1 LLIDILVYKK
11 AKYSTDFNNSRGRLY
26 SESESQHRNPFHRD
40 KDRVIH
46 SEHFRLLKHKT
57 QVFIAHTEDY
67 YRTRLTHSIEVSQIA
82 RTVARILNIDEDLS
96 EVLALSHDLG
106 HPPFSH
112 SGEEALDECMS
123 DFGGFDHNVQTLKI
137 VTGLEKR
144 YPDFDGLNLS
154 WETLEGILKHNGPIK
169 NYNNKSPIGFF
180 IKDFIS
186 NYDLEISTFASLEA
200 QISSLSDDI
209 AYNNHDID
217 DGFRAKKFKIKDLC
231 EIPLIDVIY
240 QDIIKEYTGLDDFM
254 IIQEL
259 VRRLIG
265 FMVNDLL
272 LQTNKNLEI
281 LKPQSVIDIRYHDH
295 PIASFSNKMKNQDKE
310 LRKFLYE
317 RVYSHSSM
325 DKDRNNGR
333 KIIKELFDKLLINND
348 LLPIKIKQACDGQ
361 LLSKKA
367 IIICDFIASMT
378 DRSATA
384 NHAKVIKQ
392 KSL

>member
-1 LLIDILVYKK
+1 MDILVYKK
-11 AKYSTDFNNSRGRLY
+11 AKYATDFHNSRGRLY

-82 RTVARILNIDEDLS
+82 RTVARILNLDEDLS

-112 SGEEALDECMS
+112 SGEEALDECMT

-180 IKDFIS
+180 IRDFIS

-217 DGFRAKKFKIKDLC
+217 DGFRAKKFKIKDIC
-231 EIPLIDVIY
+231 EIPLIDMIY
-240 QDIIKEYTGLDDFM
+240 QDIVKEYTGLDDFM

-272 LQTNKNLEI
+272 KQTNKNLEI
-281 LKPQSVIDIRYHDH
+281 IKPQSVVDIRCHDY

-310 LRKFLYE
+310 LRKFLHE

-333 KIIKELFDKLLINND
+333 KIIKELFDELLINND

-392 KSL
+392 KNL

>member
-1 LLIDILVYKK
+1 MDILVYKK
-11 AKYSTDFNNSRGRLY
+11 AKYATDFHNSRGRLY

-82 RTVARILNIDEDLS
+82 RTVARILNLDEDLS

-112 SGEEALDECMS
+112 SGEEALDECMT

-180 IKDFIS
+180 IRDFIS

-217 DGFRAKKFKIKDLC
+217 DGFRAKKFKIKDIC
-231 EIPLIDVIY
+231 EISLIDEIY
-240 QDIIKEYTGLDDFM
+240 QDIVKEYTGLDDFM

-272 LQTNKNLEI
+272 EQTNKNLEI
-281 LKPQSVIDIRYHDH
+281 LKPQCVVDIRCHDH

-310 LRKFLYE
+310 LRKFLHE

-333 KIIKELFDKLLINND
+333 KIIKELFDELLINND

-392 KSL
+392 KNL

>member
-1 LLIDILVYKK
+1 MGILVYKK
-11 AKYSTDFNNSRGRLY
+11 AKYATFSNNSKGRLY
-26 SESESQHRNPFHRD
+26 TENESQHRNPFHRD
-40 KDRVIH
+40 KDRIIH

-82 RTVARILNIDEDLS
+82 RTIARILKLDEDLS

-112 SGEEALDECMS
+112 SGEEALDECMAE
-123 DFGGFDHNVQTLKI
+123 FGGFDHNVQTLKI
-137 VTGLEKR
+137 VTRLEKR

-154 WETLEGILKHNGPIK
+154 WETLEGILKHNGPITNYKK
-169 NYNNKSPIGFF
+169 NSPIGFF
-180 IKDFIS
+180 IEDYIS
-186 NYDLEISTFASLEA
+186 QYDLEINTYASLEA

-217 DGFRAKKFKIKDLC
+217 DGFRANKFKIKDIC
-231 EIPLIDVIY
+231 EIPLIDKIY
-240 QDIIKEYTGLDDFM
+240 KDIIKEYTRIDDFM

-272 LQTNKNLEI
+272 EQTTKNIEI
-281 LKPQSVIDIRYHDH
+281 LNPKNVKDIRLHDN
-295 PIASFSNKMKNQDKE
+295 PIAAFSNNMKKQDKE

-325 DKDRNNGR
+325 DKDRNNAR
-333 KIIKELFDKLLINND
+333 KIIKELFGALINNND
-348 LLPIKIKQACDGQ
+348 LLPSEVYQ
-361 LLSKKA
+361 LCEGKSLSDKA
-367 IIICDFIASMT
+367 FIICDFIASMT

-384 NHAKVIKQ
+384 NHAKVIHQ
-392 KSL
+392 MNL

>member
-1 LLIDILVYKK
+1 MDILVYRK
-11 AKYSTDFNNSRGRLY
+11 AKYATNFHNSRGRLY

-82 RTVARILNIDEDLS
+82 RTVARILNLDEDLS

-112 SGEEALDECMS
+112 SGEEALDECMK

-154 WETLEGILKHNGPIK
+154 WETLEGMLKHNGPIK
-169 NYNNKSPIGFF
+169 KFDKKSPIGFF
-180 IKDFIS
+180 VRDFIS
-186 NYDLEISTFASLEA
+186 NYDLEIDTFASLEA

-217 DGFRAKKFKIKDLC
+217 DGFRAKKFKIKDIC
-231 EIPLIDVIY
+231 EIPLINMIY
-240 QDIIKEYTGLDDFM
+240 QDIIKNYTGLDDFM

-272 LQTNKNLEI
+272 GQTNKNLEI
-281 LKPQSVIDIRYHDH
+281 LKPQSVVDIRSHDH
-295 PIASFSNKMKNQDKE
+295 PIASFSKKMKNQDKE
-310 LRKFLYE
+310 LRKFLHE

-325 DKDRNNGR
+325 DNDRNNGR

-361 LLSKKA
+361 SLSKKA

-392 KSL
+392 KNL

>member
-1 LLIDILVYKK
+1 MDILVYKK
-11 AKYSTDFNNSRGRLY
+11 AKYATDFHNSRGRLY
-26 SESESQHRNPFHRD
+26 SESESEHRNPFHRD

-82 RTVARILNIDEDLS
+82 RTVARILNLDEDLS

-123 DFGGFDHNVQTLKI
+123 DYGGFDHNVQTLKI
-137 VTGLEKR
+137 VTALEKR

-154 WETLEGILKHNGPIK
+154 WETLEGILKHNGPVK

-180 IKDFIS
+180 VRDFIS

-217 DGFRAKKFKIKDLC
+217 DGFRAKKFKIRDIC
-231 EIPLIDVIY
+231 EIPLIDMIY
-240 QDIIKEYTGLDDFM
+240 QDIIKEYTGIDDFM
-254 IIQEL
+254 IVQEL

-272 LQTNKNLEI
+272 DQTKKNLEI
-281 LKPQSVIDIRYHDH
+281 LKPQSVEDIRCHDH
-295 PIASFSNKMKNQDKE
+295 PIASFSDKMKNQDKE
-310 LRKFLYE
+310 LRKFLHE

-325 DKDRNNGR
+325 DNDRNNGR

-348 LLPIKIKQACDGQ
+348 LLPIEIKKACDGQ
-361 LLSKKA
+361 LLAKKA

-392 KSL
+392 KNL

>member
-1 LLIDILVYKK
+1 MGILVYKK
-11 AKYSTDFNNSRGRLY
+11 AKYATFSNNSKGRLY
-26 SESESQHRNPFHRD
+26 TENESQHRNPFHRD
-40 KDRVIH
+40 KDRIIH

-82 RTVARILNIDEDLS
+82 RTIARILKLDEDLS

-112 SGEEALDECMS
+112 SGEEALDECMAE
-123 DFGGFDHNVQTLKI
+123 FGGFDHNVQTLKI
-137 VTGLEKR
+137 VTRLEKR

-154 WETLEGILKHNGPIK
+154 WETLEGILKHNGPINNYKK
-169 NYNNKSPIGFF
+169 NSPIGFF
-180 IKDFIS
+180 IEDYIS
-186 NYDLEISTFASLEA
+186 QYDLEINTYASLEA

-217 DGFRAKKFKIKDLC
+217 DGFRANKFKIKDIC
-231 EIPLIDVIY
+231 EIPLIDKIY
-240 QDIIKEYTGLDDFM
+240 KDIIKEYTRIDDFM

-272 LQTNKNLEI
+272 EQTTKNIEI
-281 LKPQSVIDIRYHDH
+281 LNPKNVKDIRLHDN
-295 PIASFSNKMKNQDKE
+295 PIAAFSHNMKKQDKE

-325 DKDRNNGR
+325 DKDRNNAR
-333 KIIKELFDKLLINND
+333 KIIKELFDALINNND
-348 LLPIKIKQACDGQ
+348 LLPSQVYQ
-361 LLSKKA
+361 LCKGKSLSDKA
-367 IIICDFIASMT
+367 FIICDFIASMT

-384 NHAKVIKQ
+384 NHAKVIHQ
-392 KSL
+392 MNL

>member
-1 LLIDILVYKK
+1 MDILVYKK
-11 AKYSTDFNNSRGRLY
+11 AKYATDFHNSRGRFY
-26 SESESQHRNPFHRD
+26 SESESEHRNPFHRD

-82 RTVARILNIDEDLS
+82 RTIARILRLDEDLS

-112 SGEEALDECMS
+112 SGEEALDECMR

-137 VTGLEKR
+137 VTRLEKR
-144 YPDFDGLNLS
+144 YPDFGGLNLS

-169 NYNNKSPIGFF
+169 NYKNKSPIGFF

-217 DGFRAKKFKIKDLC
+217 DGFRAKKFKIKDIC
-231 EIPLIDVIY
+231 EIELIDTIY
-240 QDIIKEYTGLDDFM
+240 QDIIEEYTNLDDFM

-272 LQTNKNLEI
+272 VQTNKNLGT
-281 LKPQSVIDIRYHDH
+281 LKPQSVEDIRCHDY
-295 PIASFSNKMKNQDKE
+295 PIASFSNKMKKQDKE
-310 LRKFLYE
+310 LRKFLHE

-325 DKDRNNGR
+325 DSDRNNGR
-333 KIIKELFDKLLINND
+333 KIIKELFDKLLTNND
-348 LLPIKIKQACDGQ
+348 LLPLKIKQDCDDQ
-361 LLSKKA
+361 NLSKKA
-367 IIICDFIASMT
+367 IIVCDFTASMT

-384 NHAKVIKQ
+384 NHAKVIEQ
-392 KSL
+392 KNL

>member
-1 LLIDILVYKK
+1 MDILVYKK
-11 AKYSTDFNNSRGRLY
+11 AKYATDFHNSRGRLY

-82 RTVARILNIDEDLS
+82 RTVARILNLDEDLS

-112 SGEEALDECMS
+112 SGEEALDECMT

-180 IKDFIS
+180 IRDFIS

-217 DGFRAKKFKIKDLC
+217 DGFRAKKFKIKDIC
-231 EIPLIDVIY
+231 EIPLIDAIY
-240 QDIIKEYTGLDDFM
+240 QDIVKEYTGLDDFM

-272 LQTNKNLEI
+272 EQTNKNLDI
-281 LKPQSVIDIRYHDH
+281 LKPQCVVDIRCHDH

-310 LRKFLYE
+310 LRKFLHE

-333 KIIKELFDKLLINND
+333 KIIKELFDELLINND

-392 KSL
+392 KNL

>member
-1 LLIDILVYKK
+1 MDILVYKK
-11 AKYSTDFNNSRGRLY
+11 AKYATNFHNSRGRLY
-26 SESESQHRNPFHRD
+26 SQSESQHRNPFHRD

-82 RTVARILNIDEDLS
+82 RTVARILNLDEDLS

-112 SGEEALDECMS
+112 SGEESLDECMKN
-123 DFGGFDHNVQTLKI
+123 FGGFDHNVQTLKI

-169 NYNNKSPIGFF
+169 EFDKKSPIGFF
-180 IKDFIS
+180 VRDFIS
-186 NYDLEISTFASLEA
+186 NYDLEIDTFASLEA

-217 DGFRAKKFKIKDLC
+217 DGFRAKKFKIKDIC
-231 EIPLIDVIY
+231 EISLIDEIY
-240 QDIIKEYTGLDDFM
+240 QDIVKEYTGLDDFM
-254 IIQEL
+254 VIQEL

-272 LQTNKNLEI
+272 EQTNKNLDI
-281 LKPQSVIDIRYHDH
+281 LKPQSVVDIRCHDH

-310 LRKFLYE
+310 LRKFLHE

-325 DKDRNNGR
+325 DNDRNNGR
-333 KIIKELFDKLLINND
+333 KIIKELFDKLLTNND

-392 KSL
+392 KNL

>member
-1 LLIDILVYKK
+1 MDILVYKK
-11 AKYSTDFNNSRGRLY
+11 AKYATDFNNSRGRFY
-26 SESESQHRNPFHRD
+26 SESESEHRNPFHRD

-82 RTVARILNIDEDLS
+82 RTIARILRLDEDLS

-112 SGEEALDECMS
+112 SGEEALDECMR

-137 VTGLEKR
+137 VTRLEKR
-144 YPDFDGLNLS
+144 YPDFGGLNLS

-169 NYNNKSPIGFF
+169 NYKNKSPIGFF

-217 DGFRAKKFKIKDLC
+217 DGFRAKKFKIKDIC
-231 EIPLIDVIY
+231 EIELIDTIY
-240 QDIIKEYTGLDDFM
+240 QDIIEEYTSLDDFM

-272 LQTNKNLEI
+272 VQTNKNLGI
-281 LKPQSVIDIRYHDH
+281 LKPQSVEDIRCHDY
-295 PIASFSNKMKNQDKE
+295 PIAAFSNKMKKQDKE
-310 LRKFLYE
+310 LRKFLHD

-325 DKDRNNGR
+325 DSDRNNGR
-333 KIIKELFDKLLINND
+333 KIIKELFDKILTNND
-348 LLPIKIKQACDGQ
+348 LLPLKIKRDCDDQ
-361 LLSKKA
+361 NLSKKA

-384 NHAKVIKQ
+384 NHAKVIEQ
-392 KSL
+392 KNL

>member
-1 LLIDILVYKK
+1 VYKK
-11 AKYSTDFNNSRGRLY
+11 AKYATDFHNSRGRLY

-82 RTVARILNIDEDLS
+82 RTVARILKLDEDLS

-112 SGEEALDECMS
+112 SGEEALDDCMK

-144 YPDFDGLNLS
+144 YPDFDGLNLC

-169 NYNNKSPIGFF
+169 NYKSKSPIGFF
-180 IKDFIS
+180 ARDFIS

-217 DGFRAKKFKIKDLC
+217 DGFRAKKFKIKDIC
-231 EIPLIDVIY
+231 EIPLIDKIY
-240 QDIIKEYTGLDDFM
+240 KDIIKEYTGLDDFM
-254 IIQEL
+254 VIQEL

-272 LQTNKNLEI
+272 EQTNKNLEI
-281 LKPQSVIDIRYHDH
+281 LKPQSVVDIRYHDH
-295 PIASFSNKMKNQDKE
+295 PIAAFSNKMKKQDKE
-310 LRKFLYE
+310 LRKFLHK

-325 DKDRNNGR
+325 DSDRNNGR
-333 KIIKELFDKLLINND
+333 KIIKELFDKLLTNND
-348 LLPIKIKQACDGQ
+348 LLPIKIKQACDDQ
-361 LLSKKA
+361 SLSKKA

-384 NHAKVIKQ
+384 NHAKVIAQ
-392 KSL
+392 EML

>member
-1 LLIDILVYKK
+1 VYKK
-11 AKYSTDFNNSRGRLY
+11 AKYATNFHSSRGRLY

-82 RTVARILNIDEDLS
+82 RTVARILNLDEDLS

-112 SGEEALDECMS
+112 SGEEALDECMT

-180 IKDFIS
+180 IRDFIS

-217 DGFRAKKFKIKDLC
+217 DGFRAKKFKIKDIC
-231 EIPLIDVIY
+231 EISLIDEIY
-240 QDIIKEYTGLDDFM
+240 QDIVKEYTGLDDFM

-272 LQTNKNLEI
+272 EQTNKNLEI
-281 LKPQSVIDIRYHDH
+281 LKPQCVVDIRCHDH

-310 LRKFLYE
+310 LRKFLHE

-333 KIIKELFDKLLINND
+333 KIIKELFDELLINND

-392 KSL
+392 KNL

>member
-1 LLIDILVYKK
+1 MDILVYKK
-11 AKYSTDFNNSRGRLY
+11 AKYATNFHNSRGRLY
-26 SESESQHRNPFHRD
+26 SQSESQHRNPFHRD

-82 RTVARILNIDEDLS
+82 RTVARILNLDEDLS

-112 SGEEALDECMS
+112 SGEESLDECMKN
-123 DFGGFDHNVQTLKI
+123 FGGFDHNVQTLKI

-169 NYNNKSPIGFF
+169 EFDKKSPIGFF
-180 IKDFIS
+180 VRDFIS
-186 NYDLEISTFASLEA
+186 NYDLEIDTFASLEA

-217 DGFRAKKFKIKDLC
+217 DGFRAKKFKIKDIC
-231 EIPLIDVIY
+231 EIPLINMIY
-240 QDIIKEYTGLDDFM
+240 RDIIREYTGLDDFM

-272 LQTNKNLEI
+272 EQTNKNLDI
-281 LKPQSVIDIRYHDH
+281 LKPQSVVDIRCHDH

-310 LRKFLYE
+310 LRKFLHE

-325 DKDRNNGR
+325 DNDRNNGR
-333 KIIKELFDKLLINND
+333 KIIKELFDKLLTNND

-392 KSL
+392 KNL

>member
-1 LLIDILVYKK
+1 MLIDILVYKK

>member
-1 LLIDILVYKK
+1 MDILVNKK
-11 AKYSTDFNNSRGRLY
+11 AKYATDFHNSRGRFY
-26 SESESQHRNPFHRD
+26 SESESEHRNPFHRD
-40 KDRVIH
+40 KDRIIH

-82 RTVARILNIDEDLS
+82 RTIARILRLDEDLS

-112 SGEEALDECMS
+112 SGEEALDECMR

-169 NYNNKSPIGFF
+169 NYKNKSPIGFF
-180 IKDFIS
+180 VKDFIS

-217 DGFRAKKFKIKDLC
+217 DGFRAKKFKIKDIC
-231 EIPLIDVIY
+231 EIELIDTIY
-240 QDIIKEYTGLDDFM
+240 QDIIKEYSGLDDFM

-272 LQTNKNLEI
+272 LQTNKNLGI
-281 LKPQSVIDIRYHDH
+281 LKPQSVEDIRCHDY
-295 PIASFSNKMKNQDKE
+295 PVATFSNKMKKQDKE
-310 LRKFLYE
+310 LRKFLNE

-325 DKDRNNGR
+325 DSDRNNGR
-333 KIIKELFDKLLINND
+333 KIIKELFDILLTNNN
-348 LLPIKIKQACDGQ
+348 LLPLKIKQDCDGQ
-361 LLSKKA
+361 NLSKKA

-392 KSL
+392 KNL

>member
-1 LLIDILVYKK
+1 MDILVYKK
-11 AKYSTDFNNSRGRLY
+11 AKYATDFHNSRGRLY

-82 RTVARILNIDEDLS
+82 RTVARILNLDEDLS

-112 SGEEALDECMS
+112 SGEEALDECMT

-180 IKDFIS
+180 IRDFIS

-217 DGFRAKKFKIKDLC
+217 DGFRAKKFKIKDIC

-240 QDIIKEYTGLDDFM
+240 QDIVKEYTGLDDFM

-272 LQTNKNLEI
+272 EQTNKNLEI
-281 LKPQSVIDIRYHDH
+281 LKPQCVVDIRCHDH

-310 LRKFLYE
+310 LRKFLHE

-333 KIIKELFDKLLINND
+333 KIIKELFDELLINND

-392 KSL
+392 KNL

>member
-1 LLIDILVYKK
+1 MDILVYRK
-11 AKYSTDFNNSRGRLY
+11 AKYATNFHNSRGRLY

-82 RTVARILNIDEDLS
+82 RTVARILNLDEDLS

-112 SGEEALDECMS
+112 SGEESLDECMK

-169 NYNNKSPIGFF
+169 EFDKKSPIGFF
-180 IKDFIS
+180 VRDFIS
-186 NYDLEISTFASLEA
+186 NYDLEIDTFASLEA

-217 DGFRAKKFKIKDLC
+217 DGFRAKKFKIKDIC
-231 EIPLIDVIY
+231 EIPLINMIY
-240 QDIIKEYTGLDDFM
+240 RDIIREYTGLDDFM

-272 LQTNKNLEI
+272 GQTNKNLEI
-281 LKPQSVIDIRYHDH
+281 LKPQSVVDIRSHDH
-295 PIASFSNKMKNQDKE
+295 PIASFSKKMKNQDKE
-310 LRKFLYE
+310 LRKFLHE

-325 DKDRNNGR
+325 DNDRNNGR

-392 KSL
+392 KNL

>member
-1 LLIDILVYKK
+1 MDILVYKK
-11 AKYSTDFNNSRGRLY
+11 AKYATDFHNSRGRLY

-82 RTVARILNIDEDLS
+82 RTVARILNLDEDLS

-112 SGEEALDECMS
+112 SGEEALDECMT

-180 IKDFIS
+180 IRDFIS

-217 DGFRAKKFKIKDLC
+217 DGFRAKKFKIKDIC
-231 EIPLIDVIY
+231 EIPLIDEIY
-240 QDIIKEYTGLDDFM
+240 QDIVKEYTGLDDFM

-272 LQTNKNLEI
+272 EQTNKNLDI
-281 LKPQSVIDIRYHDH
+281 LKPQSVVDIRCHDH

-310 LRKFLYE
+310 LRKFLHE

-333 KIIKELFDKLLINND
+333 KIIKELFDELLINND

-392 KSL
+392 KNL

>member
-1 LLIDILVYKK
+1 MDILVYKK
-11 AKYSTDFNNSRGRLY
+11 AKYATDFHNSRGRFY

-82 RTVARILNIDEDLS
+82 RTIARILGLDEDLS

-112 SGEEALDECMS
+112 SGEEALDECMR

-169 NYNNKSPIGFF
+169 NYKNKSPIGFF
-180 IKDFIS
+180 VKDFIS

-217 DGFRAKKFKIKDLC
+217 DGFRAKKFKIKDIC
-231 EIPLIDVIY
+231 EIELIDTIY
-240 QDIIKEYTGLDDFM
+240 QDIIKEYSGLDDFM

-272 LQTNKNLEI
+272 LQTNKNLGI
-281 LKPQSVIDIRYHDH
+281 LKPQSVEDIRCHDY
-295 PIASFSNKMKNQDKE
+295 PVATFSNKMKKQDKE
-310 LRKFLYE
+310 LRKFLNE

-325 DKDRNNGR
+325 DSDRNNGR
-333 KIIKELFDKLLINND
+333 KIIKELFDILLTNNN
-348 LLPIKIKQACDGQ
+348 LLPLKIKQDCDGQ
-361 LLSKKA
+361 NLSKKA

-392 KSL
+392 KNL

>member
-1 LLIDILVYKK
+1 MDILVYKK
-11 AKYSTDFNNSRGRLY
+11 AKYATDFHNSRGRLY

-82 RTVARILNIDEDLS
+82 RTVARILKLDEDLS

-112 SGEEALDECMS
+112 SGEEALDDCMK
-123 DFGGFDHNVQTLKI
+123 DFGGFDHDVQTLKI

-144 YPDFDGLNLS
+144 YPDFDGLNLC

-169 NYNNKSPIGFF
+169 NYKSKSPIGFF
-180 IKDFIS
+180 ARDFIS

-217 DGFRAKKFKIKDLC
+217 DGFRAKKFKIKDIC
-231 EIPLIDVIY
+231 EIPLIDKIY
-240 QDIIKEYTGLDDFM
+240 KDIIKEYTGLDDFM
-254 IIQEL
+254 VIQEL

-272 LQTNKNLEI
+272 EQTNKNLEI
-281 LKPQSVIDIRYHDH
+281 LKPQSVVDIRYHDH
-295 PIASFSNKMKNQDKE
+295 PIAAFSNKMKEQDKE
-310 LRKFLYE
+310 LRKFLHE

-325 DKDRNNGR
+325 DSDRNNGR
-333 KIIKELFDKLLINND
+333 KIIKELFDKLLTNND
-348 LLPIKIKQACDGQ
+348 LLPIKIKQACDDQ
-361 LLSKKA
+361 SLSKKA

-384 NHAKVIKQ
+384 NHAKVIHQ
-392 KSL
+392 MNL

>member
-1 LLIDILVYKK
+1 MDILVYKK
-11 AKYSTDFNNSRGRLY
+11 AKYATDFNNSRGRFY
-26 SESESQHRNPFHRD
+26 SESESEHRNPFHRD

-82 RTVARILNIDEDLS
+82 RTIARILRLDEDLS

-112 SGEEALDECMS
+112 SGEEALDECMR

-137 VTGLEKR
+137 VTRLEKR
-144 YPDFDGLNLS
+144 YPDFGGLNLS

-169 NYNNKSPIGFF
+169 NYKNKSPIGFF

-217 DGFRAKKFKIKDLC
+217 DGFRAKKFKIKDIC
-231 EIPLIDVIY
+231 EIELIDTIY
-240 QDIIKEYTGLDDFM
+240 QDIIEEYTSLDDFM

-272 LQTNKNLEI
+272 VQTNKNLGI
-281 LKPQSVIDIRYHDH
+281 LKPQSVEDIRYHDY
-295 PIASFSNKMKNQDKE
+295 PIAAFSIKMKKQDKE
-310 LRKFLYE
+310 LRKFLHE

-325 DKDRNNGR
+325 DSDRNNGR
-333 KIIKELFDKLLINND
+333 KIIKELFDKLLTNND
-348 LLPIKIKQACDGQ
+348 LLPLKIKRDCDDQ
-361 LLSKKA
+361 NLSKKA

-384 NHAKVIKQ
+384 NHAKVIEQ
-392 KSL
+392 KNL

>member
-1 LLIDILVYKK
+1 MDILVYKK
-11 AKYSTDFNNSRGRLY
+11 AKYATDFHNSRGRLY

-82 RTVARILNIDEDLS
+82 RTVARILKLDEDLS

-112 SGEEALDECMS
+112 SGEEALDDCMK

-144 YPDFDGLNLS
+144 YPDFDGLNLC

-169 NYNNKSPIGFF
+169 NYKSKSPIGFF
-180 IKDFIS
+180 ARDFIS

-217 DGFRAKKFKIKDLC
+217 DGFRAKKFKIKDIC
-231 EIPLIDVIY
+231 EIPLIDKIY
-240 QDIIKEYTGLDDFM
+240 KDIIKEYTGLDDFM
-254 IIQEL
+254 VIQEL

-272 LQTNKNLEI
+272 EQTNKNLEI
-281 LKPQSVIDIRYHDH
+281 LKPQSVVDIRYHDH
-295 PIASFSNKMKNQDKE
+295 PIAAFSNKMKEQDKE
-310 LRKFLYE
+310 LRKFLHE

-325 DKDRNNGR
+325 DSDRNNGR
-333 KIIKELFDKLLINND
+333 KIIKELFDKLLTNND
-348 LLPIKIKQACDGQ
+348 LLPIKIKQACDDQ
-361 LLSKKA
+361 SLSKKA

-384 NHAKVIKQ
+384 NHAKVITQ
-392 KSL
+392 EML

>member
-1 LLIDILVYKK
+1 MDILVYKK
-11 AKYSTDFNNSRGRLY
+11 AKYATNFHNSRGRLY
-26 SESESQHRNPFHRD
+26 SQSESQHRNPFHRD

-82 RTVARILNIDEDLS
+82 RTVARILNLDEDLS

-112 SGEEALDECMS
+112 SGEESLDECMKN
-123 DFGGFDHNVQTLKI
+123 FGGFDHNVQTLKI

-169 NYNNKSPIGFF
+169 EFDKKSPIGFF
-180 IKDFIS
+180 VRDFIS
-186 NYDLEISTFASLEA
+186 NYDLEIDTFASLEA

-217 DGFRAKKFKIKDLC
+217 DGFRAKKFKIKDIC
-231 EIPLIDVIY
+231 EIPLINMIY
-240 QDIIKEYTGLDDFM
+240 RDIIREYTGLDDFM

-272 LQTNKNLEI
+272 EQTNKNLEI
-281 LKPQSVIDIRYHDH
+281 LKPQCVVDIRCHDH

-310 LRKFLYE
+310 LRKFLHE

-325 DKDRNNGR
+325 DNDRNNGR
-333 KIIKELFDKLLINND
+333 KIIKELFDKLLTNND

-392 KSL
+392 KNL

>member
-1 LLIDILVYKK
+1 MDILVYKK
-11 AKYSTDFNNSRGRLY
+11 AKYATDFHNSRGRFY
-26 SESESQHRNPFHRD
+26 SESESEHRNPFHRD

-82 RTVARILNIDEDLS
+82 RTVARILNLDEDLS

-112 SGEEALDECMS
+112 SGEEALDECMT

-180 IKDFIS
+180 IRDFIS

-217 DGFRAKKFKIKDLC
+217 DGFRAKKFKIKDIC

-240 QDIIKEYTGLDDFM
+240 QDIVKEYTGLDDFM

-272 LQTNKNLEI
+272 EQTNKNLEI
-281 LKPQSVIDIRYHDH
+281 LKPQCVVDIRCHDH
-295 PIASFSNKMKNQDKE
+295 PIASFSSKMKNQDKE
-310 LRKFLYE
+310 LRKFLHE

-333 KIIKELFDKLLINND
+333 KIIKELFDELLINND

-392 KSL
+392 KNL

>member
-1 LLIDILVYKK
+1 MNVWLIL
-11 AKYSTDFNNSRGRLY
+11 G
-26 SESESQHRNPFHRD
+26 
-40 KDRVIH
+40 
-46 SEHFRLLKHKT
+46 
-57 QVFIAHTEDY
+57 
-67 YRTRLTHSIEVSQIA
+67 
-82 RTVARILNIDEDLS
+82 DLI
-96 EVLALSHDLG
+96 
-106 HPPFSH
+106 
-112 SGEEALDECMS
+112 
-123 DFGGFDHNVQTLKI
+123 HNVQTLKI

-180 IKDFIS
+180 IRDFIS

-217 DGFRAKKFKIKDLC
+217 DGFRAKKFKIKDIC
-231 EIPLIDVIY
+231 EIPLIDEIY
-240 QDIIKEYTGLDDFM
+240 QDIVKEYTGLDDFM

-272 LQTNKNLEI
+272 EQTNKNLEI
-281 LKPQSVIDIRYHDH
+281 LKPQCVVDIRCHDH

-310 LRKFLYE
+310 LRKFLHE

-333 KIIKELFDKLLINND
+333 KIIKELFDELLINND

-392 KSL
+392 KNL

>member
-1 LLIDILVYKK
+1 MDILVYKK
-11 AKYSTDFNNSRGRLY
+11 AKYATDFHNSRGRLY

-82 RTVARILNIDEDLS
+82 RTVARILKLDEDLS

-112 SGEEALDECMS
+112 SGEEALDDCMK

-144 YPDFDGLNLS
+144 YPDFDGLNLC

-169 NYNNKSPIGFF
+169 NYKSKSPIGFF
-180 IKDFIS
+180 ARDFIS

-217 DGFRAKKFKIKDLC
+217 DGFRAKKFKIKDIC
-231 EIPLIDVIY
+231 EIPLIDKIY
-240 QDIIKEYTGLDDFM
+240 KDIIKEYTGLDDFM
-254 IIQEL
+254 VIQEL

-272 LQTNKNLEI
+272 EQTNKNLEI
-281 LKPQSVIDIRYHDH
+281 LKPQSVVDIRYHDH
-295 PIASFSNKMKNQDKE
+295 PIAAFSNKMKEQDKE
-310 LRKFLYE
+310 LRKFLHE

-325 DKDRNNGR
+325 DSDRNNGR
-333 KIIKELFDKLLINND
+333 KIIKELFDKLLTNND
-348 LLPIKIKQACDGQ
+348 LLPIKIKQACNDQ
-361 LLSKKA
+361 SLSKKA

-384 NHAKVIKQ
+384 NHAKVIAQ
-392 KSL
+392 EML

>member
-1 LLIDILVYKK
+1 MDILVYKK
-11 AKYSTDFNNSRGRLY
+11 AKYATDFHNSRGRLY

-82 RTVARILNIDEDLS
+82 RTVARILNLDEDLS

-112 SGEEALDECMS
+112 SGEEALDECMT

-144 YPDFDGLNLS
+144 YPDFGGLNLS

-180 IKDFIS
+180 IRDFIS

-217 DGFRAKKFKIKDLC
+217 DGFRAKKFKIKDIC
-231 EIPLIDVIY
+231 EIPLIDEIY
-240 QDIIKEYTGLDDFM
+240 QDIVKEYTGLDDFM

-272 LQTNKNLEI
+272 EQTNKNLEI
-281 LKPQSVIDIRYHDH
+281 LKPQCVVDIRCHDH

-310 LRKFLYE
+310 LRKFLHE

-333 KIIKELFDKLLINND
+333 KIIKELFDELLINND

-392 KSL
+392 KNL

>member
-1 LLIDILVYKK
+1 MDILVYKK
-11 AKYSTDFNNSRGRLY
+11 AKYATNFHNSRGRLY
-26 SESESQHRNPFHRD
+26 SQSESQHRNPFHRD

-82 RTVARILNIDEDLS
+82 RTVARILNLDEDLS

-112 SGEEALDECMS
+112 SGEEALDECMT

-169 NYNNKSPIGFF
+169 EFDKKSPIGFF
-180 IKDFIS
+180 VRDFIS
-186 NYDLEISTFASLEA
+186 NYDLEIDTFASLEA

-217 DGFRAKKFKIKDLC
+217 DGFRAKKFKIKDIC
-231 EIPLIDVIY
+231 EIPLINMIY
-240 QDIIKEYTGLDDFM
+240 QDIIREYTGLDDFM

-272 LQTNKNLEI
+272 EQTNKNLEI
-281 LKPQSVIDIRYHDH
+281 LKPQCVVDIRCHDH

-310 LRKFLYE
+310 LRKFLHE

-333 KIIKELFDKLLINND
+333 KIIKELFDELLINND

-361 LLSKKA
+361 SLSKKA

-392 KSL
+392 KNL

>member
-1 LLIDILVYKK
+1 MDILVYKK
-11 AKYSTDFNNSRGRLY
+11 AKYATNFHSSRGRLY

-82 RTVARILNIDEDLS
+82 RTVARILNLDEDLS

-112 SGEEALDECMS
+112 SGEESLDECMKN
-123 DFGGFDHNVQTLKI
+123 FGGFDHNVQTLKI

-180 IKDFIS
+180 IRDFIS

-217 DGFRAKKFKIKDLC
+217 DGFRAKKFKIKDIC

-240 QDIIKEYTGLDDFM
+240 QDIVKEYTGLDDFM
-254 IIQEL
+254 IIQEI

-272 LQTNKNLEI
+272 EQTNKNLDI
-281 LKPQSVIDIRYHDH
+281 LKPQSVVDIRCHDH

-310 LRKFLYE
+310 LRKFLHE

-325 DKDRNNGR
+325 DNDRNNGR

-361 LLSKKA
+361 SLSKKA

-392 KSL
+392 KNL

>member
-1 LLIDILVYKK
+1 MDILVYKK
-11 AKYSTDFNNSRGRLY
+11 AKYATDFHNSRGRLY

-82 RTVARILNIDEDLS
+82 RTVARILNLDEDLS

-112 SGEEALDECMS
+112 SGEEALDECMT

-180 IKDFIS
+180 IRDFIS

-217 DGFRAKKFKIKDLC
+217 DGFRAKKFKIKDIC

-240 QDIIKEYTGLDDFM
+240 QDIVKEYTGLDDFM
-254 IIQEL
+254 IIQEI

-272 LQTNKNLEI
+272 EQTNKNLEI
-281 LKPQSVIDIRYHDH
+281 LKPQCVVDIRCHDH

-310 LRKFLYE
+310 LRKFLHE

-333 KIIKELFDKLLINND
+333 KIIKELFDELLINND

-392 KSL
+392 KNL